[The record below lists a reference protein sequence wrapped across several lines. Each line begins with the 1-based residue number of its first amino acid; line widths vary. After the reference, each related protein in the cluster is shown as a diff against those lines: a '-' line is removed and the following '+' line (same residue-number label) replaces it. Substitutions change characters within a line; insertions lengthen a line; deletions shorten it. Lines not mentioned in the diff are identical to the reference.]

1 MASPSQLQH
10 CVRKNSRAAWVW
22 DGVTEQL
29 RNVGANSKCLDVN
42 AQAGTIVAW
51 YAPLFV
57 WCFCFC
63 FCFSSFASWP
73 ILVIRLPHFV
83 VIMPSASFSRNYCHT
98 YSCLACFSVARVLG
112 VFFISSSRSF
122 LRRDCSKPSDGAA
135 FSSQQFS
142 WSNTFQTWKQGGL
155 CLTLDKSPKPNAVME
170 PCSAKTKSGFIA
182 INDVFSFKT
191 KTRAKKAPRVCS
203 VCLLWRVA
211 RMEIVD

>member
-1 MASPSQLQH
+1 MWVPTPNASTSTHKPARLSPGTH
-10 CVRKNSRAAWVW
+10 RHSY
-22 DGVTEQL
+22 GV
-29 RNVGANSKCLDVN
+29 
-42 AQAGTIVAW
+42 
-51 YAPLFV
+51 FV
-57 WCFCFC
+57 FV
-63 FCFSSFASWP
+63 FASLHSPLLVRVSLSWS
-73 ILVIRLPHFV
+73 ILAIRLSHFV

-98 YSCLACFSVARVLG
+98 YSCLACFSVALVLG

-122 LRRDCSKPSDGAA
+122 LLRRDCSKPSDGAA

-203 VCLLWRVA
+203 VCLLWCVA
-211 RMEIVD
+211 RVEIVD